1 MANFIAKFTAKEN
14 EDEGPRPWMIQTGD
28 SSNQCPREV
37 EVVVSSPEGDLV
49 ECVICFQ
56 FLTTNNEAEYEVV
69 LMGLDLAKVA
79 GASLVVIHN
88 DSQFFVGYING
99 DYKAK
104 GE

>member
-1 MANFIAKFTAKEN
+1 
-14 EDEGPRPWMIQTGD
+14 MIRTDD
-28 SSNQCPREV
+28 SSNQCPRGV

-49 ECVICFQ
+49 ECAICFQ

-69 LMGLDLAKVA
+69 LTGLDLAKVA
-79 GASLVVIHN
+79 GASLVVIHS
-88 DSQFFVGYING
+88 DSQVFVGHING